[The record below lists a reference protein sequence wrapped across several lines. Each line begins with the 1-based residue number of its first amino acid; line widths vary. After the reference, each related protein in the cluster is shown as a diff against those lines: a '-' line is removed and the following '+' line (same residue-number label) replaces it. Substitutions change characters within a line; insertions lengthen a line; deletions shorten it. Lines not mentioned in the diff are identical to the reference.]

1 MCLYVYALA
10 SAYVRARV
18 FELAGACVRAR
29 IYACAIII
37 FYYYTLYI
45 HAEAVC
51 AFVRGDVCAYV
62 SARMCLRTNMRV
74 CAGAYT

>member
-18 FELAGACVRAR
+18 FALAVACVRAR
-29 IYACAIII
+29 IYACAVII

-45 HAEAVC
+45 YKQRQCVRLCVGTCVC
-51 AFVRGDVCAYV
+51 
-62 SARMCLRTNMRV
+62 M
-74 CAGAYT
+74 